1 MINRWAPPSENDTKS
16 YIDHVLSVNG
26 MSKDDIVDTK
36 DDDMMLKIIKTMT
49 KHEIGANNFNSY
61 DEWDL
66 DILDGIRMANM
77 DKL

>member
-1 MINRWAPPSENDTKS
+1 
-16 YIDHVLSVNG
+16 

-36 DDDMMLKIIKTMT
+36 DNDMMLKIIKTMT

>member
-1 MINRWAPPSENDTKS
+1 
-16 YIDHVLSVNG
+16 
-26 MSKDDIVDTK
+26 
-36 DDDMMLKIIKTMT
+36 MT